1 VTLRARFATTVAL
14 VAAIAAAV
22 AAGLSYQSIRVRLD
36 RAVTE
41 SVVAGATRQ
50 ADRLIRG
57 PARRPDRDPRDVGRD
72 LPGANPGFRPG
83 RFEPPGSDRVP
94 APPGSSEELLIVQ
107 WVDTSGKVVASF
119 NQVELPRDGQ
129 ELNLVKKPKPA
140 ASSTLTMTRAR
151 VRTVTIGDNRYRMAT
166 VGVPGIGGVQAARNI
181 DENSQVLNDLI
192 QHLALLVLG
201 TVLAAAFAGWM
212 LARSATRRLQSLT
225 ATATTIAQTGTLSQ
239 SVSGV
244 GKGRDETTQ
253 LANAFDKMISALAT
267 SRDQQQRLVEDAS
280 HELRTPLTS
289 LRTNLAVLP
298 KMDRLPQDDRDRL
311 VSDVRSEVEE
321 LVILVEELVQHATEA
336 RGDDRPEQVS
346 ISETA
351 RLVIDRVQ
359 RRTGRTISLHADDSE
374 VWVPPASLERALLN
388 LINNATKF
396 SPAGAS
402 IVVDIAAGSTTV
414 TDHGTGI
421 SLADLPHIFDRF
433 YRATDK
439 RDLPGS
445 GLGLAIVS
453 EVATRWGG
461 SVSARNVAP
470 HGAAV
475 TITLPSFSDRLSSPT
490 S

>member
-1 VTLRARFATTVAL
+1 MTLRARFAITVAL
-14 VAAIAAAV
+14 VAAVAASV
-22 AAGLSYQSIRVRLD
+22 AAGLSYQSMRARLD

-50 ADRLIRG
+50 AEILADG
-57 PARRPDRDPRDVGRD
+57 PGRRPDGDAGRGQRGRRD
-72 LPGANPGFRPG
+72 LRPNQ
-83 RFEPPGSDRVP
+83 FEPDGSTGRELRS
-94 APPGSSEELLIVQ
+94 AAPGSSEELLIVQ
-107 WVDTSGKVVASF
+107 WVDTSGKVLVKL
-119 NQVELPRDGQ
+119 NRVELPRDSE
-129 ELNLVKKPKPA
+129 ELRLVHLPKPSGSA
-140 ASSTLTMTRAR
+140 TPTVTRAR
-151 VRTVTIGDNRYRMAT
+151 VRTINIGNDRYRMAT
-166 VGVPGIGGVQAARNI
+166 VGVAGIGGVQAARNTE
-181 DENSQVLNDLI
+181 ENSRVLNDLVR
-192 QHLALLVLG
+192 HLAFLVLG
-201 TVLAAAFAGWM
+201 TVLTAALAGWM
-212 LARSATRRLQSLT
+212 LARSATRRLRSLT
-225 ATATTIAQTGTLSQ
+225 ATATAIAQTGALTQ
-239 SVSGV
+239 PVAGV

-253 LANAFDKMISALAT
+253 LANAFDQMITALAT

-298 KMDRLPQDDRDRL
+298 KMDRLPADDRDRL

-336 RGDDRPEQVS
+336 RGDEQPEQVS
-346 ISETA
+346 VSETA
-351 RLVIDRVQ
+351 RSVIDRVH
-359 RRTGRTISLHADDSE
+359 RRTGRQITLRADDSE

-388 LINNATKF
+388 LVNNAAKF
-396 SPAGAS
+396 SPADTEIA
-402 IVVDIAAGSTTV
+402 IDITAGSMTV
-414 TDHGTGI
+414 TDQGAGI
-421 SLADLPHIFDRF
+421 SPEDLPHVFDRF

-461 SVSARNVAP
+461 SVSAKNIEP

-475 TITLPSFSDRLSSPT
+475 TLTLPPSPPK